1 MCGRF
6 TLRTPPPLLAEVFA
20 VEARP
25 NLAARYNIAPSQD
38 ILVVR
43 AIGETGAREFAPS
56 AFSLLVGTC
65 EPRRSSTSAPARTL
79 AGEGI
84 DRS

>member
-6 TLRTPPPLLAEVFA
+6 TLRTPAADLAEEFEVD
-20 VEARP
+20 ERP

-43 AIGETGAREFAPS
+43 AAREGGGREFAMPQIGRRR
-56 AFSLLVGTC
+56 VGQEC
-65 EPRRSSTSAPARTL
+65 RSRWSPYH
-79 AGEGI
+79 
-84 DRS
+84 